1 MNFFGMGFTEILFV
15 LIVTLIVMGPAK
27 MVEIAQTMGKYA
39 REFRRATSD
48 LPQVLIDEVEDRD
61 ENQMPRGRTQSPE
74 SGKPIDENE
83 TTTDVGD
90 TPVARG

>member
-61 ENQMPRGRTQSPE
+61 ENQMPRRHNQSPE
-74 SGKPIDENE
+74 PGKPLDENE
-83 TTTDVGD
+83 TTTDVGV